1 LLGQAQVLVLLLV
14 QVELAPQQVS
24 PPLSLLV
31 LVPPLPCTQSLL
43 RLN

>member
-1 LLGQAQVLVLLLV
+1 LLGQAQVLVLLPV

-24 PPLSLLV
+24 PLLSLLV